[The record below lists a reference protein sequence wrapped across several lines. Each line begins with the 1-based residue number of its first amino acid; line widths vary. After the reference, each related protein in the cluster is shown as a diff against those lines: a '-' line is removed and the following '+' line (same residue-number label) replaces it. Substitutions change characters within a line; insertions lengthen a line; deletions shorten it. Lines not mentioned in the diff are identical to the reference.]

1 MRYVPRHLVSIA
13 DLDATEIVR
22 ILDAGDRHWALAGE
36 PIKKLTSLRGRTVIN
51 LFFEASTRTRTSFEL
66 AAKRLSAEAINIS
79 SAASSISKGETLLDT
94 AENLEA
100 MFPDVIVV
108 RHSFGGAAAMLA
120 DKVSCAVI
128 NAGDGQHEHPTQAL
142 LDAATIRRMKGKP
155 AAGGVGGAAAGS
167 AGTAT
172 GSTGMTNDP
181 RDATRGGV
189 NATEG
194 DRSSA
199 GEGPRA
205 SLARGNPGG
214 GPALPVQRGRESPL
228 SIDGLEVAI
237 VGDIAHSRVARS
249 NILCLAKLGARIRLV
264 APLTLIPRG
273 IELIG
278 GDLTRERVRV
288 VHRLEDGLDGVDV
301 VMMLRIQH
309 ERTAGEAP
317 RFPNTRE
324 LSRMFGLSERT
335 LGFAKPDAIVMHP
348 GPINRGVELA
358 PQVADGPRAVI
369 LQQVSWGVAIR
380 MAVLE
385 RAVLGFE
392 GEAPDKSTDRS
403 TDRAGDRSVTA

>member
-1 MRYVPRHLVSIA
+1 VPRHLVSIA
-13 DLDATEIVR
+13 DLDATEIIR
-22 ILDAGDRHWALAGE
+22 ILDHGDRYWALATE

-51 LFFEASTRTRTSFEL
+51 LFFESSTRTRTSFEI

-79 SAASSISKGETLLDT
+79 SAGSSISKGETLLDT
-94 AENLEA
+94 ADNLEA
-100 MFPDVIVV
+100 MSPDVIVV

-120 DKVSCAVI
+120 GHVSCAVI

-142 LDAATIRRMKGKP
+142 LDAATIRRIKGKP
-155 AAGGVGGAAAGS
+155 AGLGG
-167 AGTAT
+167 
-172 GSTGMTNDP
+172 
-181 RDATRGGV
+181 
-189 NATEG
+189 
-194 DRSSA
+194 
-199 GEGPRA
+199 
-205 SLARGNPGG
+205 PGG
-214 GPALPVQRGRESPL
+214 QGRSL
-228 SIDGLEVAI
+228 DGLEVAI

-249 NILCLAKLGARIRLV
+249 NVLCLAKLGARVRLV

-278 GDLTRERVRV
+278 GDVTRERVRV
-288 VHRLEDGLDGVDV
+288 VSRLEDGLDGVDV

-309 ERTAGEAP
+309 ERFEGEAP

-324 LSRMFGLSERT
+324 LSRTFGLSERT

-385 RAVLGFE
+385 RAVIGFD
-392 GEAPDKSTDRS
+392 GLD
-403 TDRAGDRSVTA
+403 GSVAA

>member
-1 MRYVPRHLVSIA
+1 VPRHLVSIA
-13 DLDATEIVR
+13 DLDAAEIVR
-22 ILDAGDRHWALAGE
+22 ILDHGDRYFSMASE
-36 PIKKLTSLRGRTVIN
+36 PIKKLTALRGRTVIN
-51 LFFEASTRTRTSFEL
+51 LFFENSTRTRTSFEL

-79 SAASSISKGETLLDT
+79 SSGASISKGETLLDT
-94 AENLEA
+94 ADNLMA
-100 MFPDVIVV
+100 MYPDVIVV
-108 RHSFGGAAAMLA
+108 RHSFGGAAQMLA
-120 DKVSCAVI
+120 DHVSCAVV

-155 AAGGVGGAAAGS
+155 VAGGAPS
-167 AGTAT
+167 D
-172 GSTGMTNDP
+172 DP

-189 NATEG
+189 N
-194 DRSSA
+194 
-199 GEGPRA
+199 
-205 SLARGNPGG
+205 
-214 GPALPVQRGRESPL
+214 GPALPVLRGREGPL
-228 SIDGLEVAI
+228 SIEGLEIAI

-278 GDLTRERVRV
+278 GDVTRERVRV
-288 VHRLEDGLDGVDV
+288 VTRLEDGLDGVDV
-301 VMMLRIQH
+301 IMMLRIQH
-309 ERTAGEAP
+309 ERFEGEAP

-324 LSRMFGLSERT
+324 LSRTFGLSDRT

-358 PQVADGPRAVI
+358 PSVADGPRAVI

-385 RAVLGFE
+385 RAVTGFE
-392 GEAPDKSTDRS
+392 GAVPS
-403 TDRAGDRSVTA
+403 

>member
-1 MRYVPRHLVSIA
+1 MKGVPRHLVSIA
-13 DLDATEIVR
+13 DLDAAEIVR
-22 ILDAGDRHWALAGE
+22 ILDHGDRYSALASE
-36 PIKKLTSLRGRTVIN
+36 PVKKLTSLRGRTVIN
-51 LFFEASTRTRTSFEL
+51 LFFEASTRTRTSFEI

-79 SAASSISKGETLLDT
+79 SSASSISKGETLLDT

-100 MFPDVIVV
+100 MSPDVIVV

-120 DKVSCAVI
+120 EHVSCAVI

-142 LDAATIRRMKGKP
+142 LDAATIRRIKGKP
-155 AAGGVGGAAAGS
+155 ASPGGPASIV
-167 AGTAT
+167 
-172 GSTGMTNDP
+172 DP
-181 RDATRGGV
+181 RDAKI
-189 NATEG
+189 A
-194 DRSSA
+194 
-199 GEGPRA
+199 
-205 SLARGNPGG
+205 
-214 GPALPVQRGRESPL
+214 PL

-249 NILCLAKLGARIRLV
+249 NVLCLAKLGARIRLV

-278 GDLTRERVRV
+278 GDVTRERVRLV
-288 VHRLEDGLDGVDV
+288 TRLEDGLDGVDV

-309 ERTAGEAP
+309 ERVGGEAP

-335 LGFAKPDAIVMHP
+335 LGFAKSDAIVMHP

-358 PQVADGPRAVI
+358 PQVADSPRAVI

-385 RAVLGFE
+385 RAVIGF
-392 GEAPDKSTDRS
+392 D
-403 TDRAGDRSVTA
+403 DRAAA